1 MMVYSLRSKSLA
13 ALVVALGAAWAPTA
27 GHAQDIPTGAWKG
40 SLGQAQVMVCF
51 SEYRQAQYYYLR
63 HRQNIPLTAPQA
75 ANDPGD
81 NPQAIAQPGGR
92 GSTGWTNSQQAR
104 MARAASVAAGS

>member
-1 MMVYSLRSKSLA
+1 MMVHSLRSKSLA

-27 GHAQDIPTGAWKG
+27 GLAQDIPTGAWKG

-51 SEYRQAQYYYLR
+51 SEYRQAQYYYRR
-63 HRQNIPLTAPQA
+63 HRQNIPLMAPQA

-81 NPQAIAQPGGR
+81 NP
-92 GSTGWTNSQQAR
+92 
-104 MARAASVAAGS
+104 